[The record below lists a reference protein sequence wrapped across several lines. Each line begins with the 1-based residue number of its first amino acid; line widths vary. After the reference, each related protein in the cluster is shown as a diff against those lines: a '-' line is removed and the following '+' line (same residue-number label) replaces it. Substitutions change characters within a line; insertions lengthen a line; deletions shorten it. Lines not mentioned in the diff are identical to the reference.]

1 MELKKTVATLLPPLL
16 ASMLSTTAS
25 IPDLSQIK
33 ALSTSQLE
41 EKLTAIDTELESL
54 AHYSLR
60 SGIGVIGYRSDSIGS
75 GNRKE
80 WIEVELEDEVSVDE
94 VVLVPTIWRDAEKGF
109 QPDGFPEAFR
119 ILAGTD
125 SNGKSSIVARRDFTD
140 GPLPHIGPLVVPTA
154 GVTASWIRV
163 ETIQLS
169 PRAYNNDFVFQLSEL
184 LVFSGEE
191 NVALHRP
198 VKTSTSG
205 GDHAGAWSERHLVDG
220 FMPYLMDSAQG
231 SQSLAYVSSLGTLP
245 SLILDLEKEQ
255 PVSRIH
261 LHSVDQSDTVP
272 QAWAGDLGIPE
283 RLKIEGANSPD
294 FSDAVPL
301 LDYRRESINDSGPI
315 HMYRIPETPCRYV
328 RFVPWISSALSDTQQ
343 GKMRI
348 GFAEI
353 ELFSNGHNVARDKQ
367 FTTIPEHLN
376 SGRSL
381 SALTDGNNLFG
392 TILSTR
398 DWIRELARRQD
409 LEMERP
415 LVISE
420 LNSRYGNQKT
430 TLTYL
435 SWLVGILTAGIVITI
450 LIDRNIRLKQVT
462 RMKERFAA
470 DLHDELG
477 ANLHTIGLLSDLA
490 KETVDSREELLELLD
505 QTRDFTE
512 RSGIAARYCTNIL
525 EAEELCEDLVE
536 EIRRTSKRLLADVEY
551 ELVFEGEELLHQLKP
566 RKRFDL
572 LFFYKEC
579 LTNIIRHSGAT
590 KVTSRFSANKR
601 GILVT
606 IADNGH
612 GLQNINGNPV
622 PPSIKRRAHLLR
634 SQVSI
639 EHPGKGGLRVILKLK
654 NRRFHI
660 FK

>member
-1 MELKKTVATLLPPLL
+1 MDLKKKVATLLPPLL
-16 ASMLSTTAS
+16 ATMLGTSAAV
-25 IPDLSQIK
+25 PDFSQIE
-33 ALSTSQLE
+33 ALSTSRLE
-41 EKLTAIDTELESL
+41 EKLTAIDSELESL

-60 SGIGVIGYRSDSIGS
+60 SGIGVIGYRSDSTGPA
-75 GNRKE
+75 NRRE
-80 WIEVELEDEVSVDE
+80 WIEVELGQEFPVDE
-94 VVLVPTIWRDAEKGF
+94 VVLVPTIWRDTKKGF

-125 SNGKSSIVARRDFTD
+125 ANGNGSIVAQRDFTD
-140 GPLPHIGPLVVPTA
+140 GPLPHIGPLVVPTT

-163 ETIQLS
+163 ETMQLS
-169 PRAYNNDFVFQLSEL
+169 PRAYNKDFVFQLSEL

-198 VKTSTSG
+198 VKSSTSV
-205 GDHAGAWSERHLVDG
+205 GDNAGAWSERFLVDG

-231 SQSLAYVSSLGTLP
+231 SQSLAYVSNLGSHPT
-245 SLILDLEKEQ
+245 LILDLEEEH
-255 PVSRIH
+255 PISRIH
-261 LHSVDQSDTVP
+261 LHSADQSDTVP
-272 QAWAGDLGIPE
+272 QAWAGDMGIPE

-301 LDYRRESINDSGPI
+301 LDYRRASISESGPI
-315 HMYRIPETPCRYV
+315 IMYRIPETSSRYV
-328 RFVPWISSALSDTQQ
+328 RFVPSISNALFNRRK

-353 ELFSNGHNVARDKQ
+353 ELFSKGRNVARGKP
-367 FTTIPEHLN
+367 FIAIPEQPI

-398 DWIRELARRQD
+398 DWIEQLARRQD

-415 LVISE
+415 LVINE
-420 LNSRYGNQKT
+420 LNRRYGKQKT

-435 SWLVGILTAGIVITI
+435 SWLVVILTAGIVITI

-462 RMKERFAA
+462 RLKERFAA

-490 KETVDSREELLELLD
+490 KEAVDSRDELLELLD

-525 EAEELCEDLVE
+525 EAEGLCQDLVE
-536 EIRRTSKRLLADVEY
+536 EIKRTSKRLLADLEY
-551 ELVFEGEELLHQLKP
+551 ELIFEGEELLHQLKP

-590 KVTSRFSANKR
+590 KVSSRLSADKR

-606 IADNGH
+606 ITDNGH

-622 PPSIKRRAHLLR
+622 PPSIKRRANLLR

-639 EHPGKGGLRVILKLK
+639 EHPDKGGLRVILKLK
-654 NRRFHI
+654 NRKFHI
-660 FK
+660 FN